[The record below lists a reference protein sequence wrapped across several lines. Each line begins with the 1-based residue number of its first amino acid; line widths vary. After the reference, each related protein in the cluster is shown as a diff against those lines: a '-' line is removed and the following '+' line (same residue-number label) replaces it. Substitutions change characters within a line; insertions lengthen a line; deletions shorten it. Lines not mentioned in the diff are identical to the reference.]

1 MSVAVQQMVS
11 GREEELGEIFRTML
25 EWNNYAVGVV
35 KAWLYIIH
43 PLFIQAAVNG
53 PQATV
58 QQLRDL
64 ITNSVT
70 METGGEP
77 LISALCTM

>member
-1 MSVAVQQMVS
+1 MSVAVQQIVS

-43 PLFIQAAVNG
+43 SLFIQAAVNG